1 MTKKS
6 SICIYV
12 KYAMYHYAF
21 LRGQVLFLNNIYFPV
36 SRYKFKL
43 TVEIVNYP

>member
-21 LRGQVLFLNNIYFPV
+21 LRGQVLFLKNIYFPV

>member
-1 MTKKS
+1 MTKKP

-12 KYAMYHYAF
+12 TYAMYHAF